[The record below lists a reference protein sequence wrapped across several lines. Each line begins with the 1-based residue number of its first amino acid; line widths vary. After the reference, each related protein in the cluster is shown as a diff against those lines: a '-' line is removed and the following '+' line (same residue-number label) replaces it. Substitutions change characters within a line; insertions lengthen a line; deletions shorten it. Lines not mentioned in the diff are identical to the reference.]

1 MIRCVPVFA
10 LLLLLAACE
19 GDPASR
25 DTASGGQAEGEVL
38 GGAIADEMIPL
49 EQLRSQAPLAP
60 REGPSAAAVDAE
72 QPQVAG
78 ELAPPDPPVAEVP
91 AAGE

>member
-1 MIRCVPVFA
+1 MRRACALA

-19 GDPASR
+19 GNPV
-25 DTASGGQAEGEVL
+25 SGAGETGGAAEGEVL
-38 GGAIADEMIPL
+38 GGAISDDMIAL

-60 REGPSAAAVDAE
+60 LEGPSAATVDAQ

-78 ELAPPDPPVAEVP
+78 ELAPPEAPVPEAP
-91 AAGE
+91 APSE